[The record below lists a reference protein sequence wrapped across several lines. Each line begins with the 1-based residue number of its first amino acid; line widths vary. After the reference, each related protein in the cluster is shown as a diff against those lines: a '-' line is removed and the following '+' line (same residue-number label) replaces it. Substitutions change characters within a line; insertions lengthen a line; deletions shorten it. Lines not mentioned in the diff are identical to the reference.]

1 MLKKLNDMNSFQIYS
16 YRDKEFSE
24 YGKVLSGYDFSK
36 LVEYADENTAVPEK
50 GNIYHGSVSDLE
62 KIDNLRE
69 IMEVSFYGGMEAQI
83 GYCNGRNNSLNGLEY
98 HKGSEINVAVT
109 DLVLLLAKTTE
120 IENGEF
126 HSSKVKAF
134 YLPKGAAVEIYQTTM
149 HFAPCKVQEE
159 GFKCIVILPKGT
171 NEEISLDEKKILISE
186 DQYLFKRNKW
196 LIVHEDKQDL
206 IAKGAFLGIK
216 GENLQLNYQ
225 G

>member
-1 MLKKLNDMNSFQIYS
+1 MNNFKIYS
-16 YRDKEFSE
+16 YNDKEFHE
-24 YGKVLSGYDFSK
+24 YGKVLEGYNFSN
-36 LVEYADENTAVPEK
+36 LVDCADETTVVPEK
-50 GNIYHGSVSDLE
+50 GNIYHASVTELE

-69 IMEVSFYGGMEAQI
+69 TMQTSFYGGMEAQI
-83 GYCNGRNNSLNGLEY
+83 GYCNGNNNFLNGLEY

-149 HFAPCKVQEE
+149 HFAPCKVKDD

-171 NEEISLDEKKILISE
+171 NEEINLNEKKILISE

-206 IAKGAFLGIK
+206 ISKGAYLGIK
-216 GENLQLNYQ
+216 GENLQLKY
-225 G
+225 

>member
-1 MLKKLNDMNSFQIYS
+1 MLNKLNKINEFQIYS
-16 YRDKEFSE
+16 YTDKEFSQ
-24 YGKVLSGYDFSK
+24 YGKVVLGYDFSE
-36 LVEYADENTAVPEK
+36 LLNYASEYTEVPEI
-50 GNIYHGSVSDLE
+50 GNVYHGSVSSME
-62 KIDNLRE
+62 KIENLKKILE
-69 IMEVSFYGGMEAQI
+69 ENFYGGMESQI
-83 GYCNGRNNSLNGLEY
+83 GYCNGNNHFLNGLEY

-109 DLVLLLAKTTE
+109 DLVLFLAKTTE
-120 IENGEF
+120 IENDEL

-149 HFAPCKVQEE
+149 HFAPCKVVEE

-171 NEEISLDEKKILISE
+171 NEEMNLTQKKIFDSE
-186 DQYLFKRNKW
+186 DQYLFKKNKW

-216 GENLQLNYQ
+216 GENLELNYQ